1 MKQINIFTASLA
13 LTCLAMFPA
22 AALAGD
28 LDDLEV
34 TMEVLDYESDL
45 DGTIAEMRGPDNDDI
60 EFNDRD
66 DEDAE
71 ERDEREDGGYVDDD
85 VSDGND
91 GDNGGGDFL
100 PTDRFVVQL
109 ISR

>member
-34 TMEVLDYESDL
+34 TMEVLDAESDL
-45 DGTIAEMRGPDNDDI
+45 DGTIAEMRGPEDGNI
-60 EFNDRD
+60 EFSDDFDDDAADRD
-66 DEDAE
+66 NGDA
-71 ERDEREDGGYVDDD
+71 DGEWEVA
-85 VSDGND
+85 
-91 GDNGGGDFL
+91 
-100 PTDRFVVQL
+100 
-109 ISR
+109 